1 MNTKNTQA
9 TQASSIDLPEAANPL
24 NLPQTPLQSGHL
36 DTESM
41 PWVEQAPG
49 IEIKILRVSDDYGTW
64 VLMNRL
70 QPGTTLPTHR
80 HSGGVTAY
88 TISGT
93 WHYLEHD
100 FVAKKGSMVREPA
113 GTAHTLSVKE
123 SATEPAVIFFII
135 EGGLTHIGPDGN
147 IWGISD
153 AQTEKSSY
161 LQMVKEQGKTLPK
174 DGILA

>member
-1 MNTKNTQA
+1 MA
-9 TQASSIDLPEAANPL
+9 TDVAQQTSVDLPEAENPL
-24 NLPQTPLQSGHL
+24 NLPQTSLPSGHL

-49 IEIKILRVSDDYGTW
+49 IEMKILRISEDYGTW
-64 VLMNRL
+64 VVMNRL

-88 TISGT
+88 TISGS
-93 WHYLEHD
+93 WNYLEHD
-100 FVAKKGSMVREPA
+100 FVAKKGSLIREPA
-113 GTAHTLSVKE
+113 GTAHTLNVDASG
-123 SATEPAVIFFII
+123 TEPAIIFFII

-153 AQTEKSSY
+153 AQTEKSRY

-174 DGILA
+174 NGILS